1 MLASLFPKSA
11 HRYLSLPLFGPVVDD
26 FDDWLLEQG
35 YTRGSRRHCLFP
47 TVVRMDQHLRR
58 CGIERI
64 KDLTPLTLQ
73 RCWKALQRHRPPAAG
88 TVHVVERFLRVR
100 GFLKSPLPNDS
111 NPTSLQLA
119 AYCEYLREVRGFA
132 PSTVHQHLH
141 TAREFLAYRE
151 FDKDSKALATVNA
164 GDLEG
169 FVRKA
174 SRGVSRGT
182 LQHTVA
188 ELRGFLRFLAVCGK
202 AAPGLETQIDT
213 PRLYRQEQLPRALP
227 WDTVR
232 AFLQSIP
239 RTTPMGRR
247 DYAMFFLIA
256 TYGLRAS
263 EVVALTLDDLHWR
276 STRIRIPQTKVR
288 SAIDLPLTDE
298 VASVL
303 VDYLRHVQRPAG
315 FRQLFL
321 RVRAPIGTLKP
332 TAVTEAFQ
340 GWSRRSG
347 LKIPFQG
354 VHCLRHSYAVFL
366 LRRGTSLKTIG
377 DLLGH
382 RSPESTAVYL
392 RLATEDLREVG
403 LSVPQPTCQTEVR
416 S

>member
-1 MLASLFPKSA
+1 MLAKVFPKA
-11 HRYLSLPLFGPVVDD
+11 ARRYLSLPLFGPIVDD

-35 YTRGSRRHCLFP
+35 YTRSSRRCSLFP

-58 CGIERI
+58 CGIKRI
-64 KDLTPLTLQ
+64 EDLTPLALQ
-73 RCWKALQRHRPPAAG
+73 RCWKTLQRRCPPAR
-88 TVHVVERFLRVR
+88 TVHVMERFLRVR
-100 GFLKSPLPNDS
+100 GLLKPPIPKDPS
-111 NPTSLQLA
+111 PTSLQLA
-119 AYCEYLREVRGFA
+119 AYFEYLREVRGFA
-132 PSTVHQHLH
+132 PGTVHQHLH

-151 FDKDSKALATVNA
+151 FDKTPKALATVDA
-164 GDLEG
+164 SDLEG

-174 SRGVSRGT
+174 GRGVTRGT
-182 LQHTVA
+182 LQHTVSK
-188 ELRGFLRFLAVCGK
+188 LRSFLRFLAMCGK
-202 AAPGLETQIDT
+202 AAPGLDTQIDT

-227 WDTVR
+227 WETVR

-247 DYAMFFLIA
+247 DYTMFFLIT

-276 STRIRIPQTKVR
+276 SARIRLPQTKTR
-288 SAIDLPLTDE
+288 GAIELPLTDE
-298 VASVL
+298 VATVL
-303 VDYLRHVQRPAG
+303 VDYLRHVPRPAG

-332 TAVTEAFQ
+332 SAVTEAFQ
-340 GWSRRSG
+340 GWSRRSQ
-347 LKIPFQG
+347 LKIPFRG
-354 VHCLRHSYAVFL
+354 AHCLRHSYATHL
-366 LRRGTSLKTIG
+366 LRCGTSLKTIG

-382 RSPESTAVYL
+382 HSLESTAVYL

-403 LSVPQPTCQTEVR
+403 LSVPRPTFPREVR